1 MSSRIDNVRR
11 ATRLLR
17 WYPRSWRELYGEEF
31 ADHLEQE
38 FEDRPADLRRALNVV
53 YNGLVARSGDIGL
66 ANNASCP
73 RPQTR
78 AAVGTSFALSALA
91 AVFALSFWGR
101 AMIQWNSSPTTRA
114 SVPNSVATGV
124 LTVLTGLLLVVLI
137 AMVLTVAGLVIRQ
150 ALRGRARSLLVPSIV
165 AVSSGAVLLYSVNFF
180 SVFLNE
186 LGGVR
191 WSHPGLAIKALG
203 EMGFSLTAGWV
214 DFRNGWVY
222 GTSTLRSVINVLA
235 PLVVLV
241 FGVAIASLVRRVEM
255 PRLAVRLGSAAVSL
269 LGTLTGAFFITYLA
283 WISVGGSDKARY
295 FAWPLSPFS
304 GGIDLAV
311 LALFTAFVGC
321 SALRLAQHRD
331 STMGMALKNGPQ

>member
-1 MSSRIDNVRR
+1 MRARTDDVRR

-17 WYPRSWRELYGEEF
+17 WYPRSWREIYGEEF

-38 FEDRPADLRRALNVV
+38 FEERPADLRRTLNVA
-53 YNGLVARSGDIGL
+53 YNGLVAHTGDIGL
-66 ANNASCP
+66 TNNDSCP
-73 RPQTR
+73 GRQTR

-114 SVPNSVATGV
+114 SVPDSVATGV

-137 AMVLTVAGLVIRQ
+137 AIVLTVAALVVRQ
-150 ALRGRARSLLVPSIV
+150 FLRGRARSLLVPSIF
-165 AVSSGAVLLYSVNFF
+165 AVGSGAVLLYAVNFF
-180 SVFLNE
+180 SGFLNE

-203 EMGFSLTAGWV
+203 EMGFSLTNGWV

-222 GTSTLRSVINVLA
+222 GPSILRSVVNVLA
-235 PLVVLV
+235 PLIVLV

-255 PRLAVRLGSAAVSL
+255 PRLAERLGSAAVTL
-269 LGTLTGAFFITYLA
+269 LGTLTGAFFATYLV
-283 WISVGGSDKARY
+283 WITVGGPYKPRY
-295 FAWPLSPFS
+295 FAWPLSLFS
-304 GGIDLAV
+304 GGIDLVV
-311 LALFTAFVGC
+311 LALFTVSVGFLGMRI
-321 SALRLAQHRD
+321 SSDRD
-331 STMGMALKNGPQ
+331 AARKMIVVDGNQ